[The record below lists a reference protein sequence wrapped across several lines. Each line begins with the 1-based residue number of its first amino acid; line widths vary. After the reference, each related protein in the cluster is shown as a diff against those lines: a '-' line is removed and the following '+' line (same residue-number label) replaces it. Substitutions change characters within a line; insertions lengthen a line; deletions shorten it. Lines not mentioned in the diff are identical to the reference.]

1 MCESAGVYFYRY
13 HKTRVELM
21 ADSKIYDELNRQL
34 IQNKIGITAAELH
47 GFLTGILAGGNH
59 DESWR
64 VLVQDMLNDGQKIAE
79 PLNKQIE
86 KLYHSTKQQLI
97 DEDFEFQLLLSEQ
110 DLFRQIDDLVGWVN
124 HFLLGI
130 GLVQPKLNRLK
141 GDVGEAIY
149 DLRQIVKLGY
159 DEDEDQQ
166 ELGFAFEEIK
176 EYVRITAMLCF
187 DEFNESDITPT
198 LH

>member
-1 MCESAGVYFYRY
+1 MKVQGCVFTVF
-13 HKTRVELM
+13 KTKVDLM
-21 ADSKIYDELNRQL
+21 TNSNNYNELNRQL
-34 IQNKIGITAAELH
+34 IQNKIGMTAAELH
-47 GFLTGILAGGNH
+47 GFLSGILAGGNH
-59 DESWR
+59 DESWK
-64 VLVQDMLNDGQKIAE
+64 VLTKDILNDGQSIAE
-79 PLNKQIE
+79 PLNKEIE

-97 DEDFEFQLLLSEQ
+97 DEDFEFQLLLGDQ
-110 DLFRQIDDLVGWVN
+110 DLFTQIDDLVGWVN

-130 GLVQPKLNRLK
+130 GLVQPKINRVK

-159 DEDEDQQ
+159 DENEDQQ

-198 LH
+198 IH

>member
-86 KLYHSTKQQLI
+86 KLYHSTKQQFI
-97 DEDFEFQLLLSEQ
+97 DEDFEFQLLLGEQ

-130 GLVQPKLNRLK
+130 GLVQPKISRVK

-187 DEFNESDITPT
+187 DEFNEPDITPT

>member
-1 MCESAGVYFYRY
+1 MSDA
-13 HKTRVELM
+13 
-21 ADSKIYDELNRQL
+21 INYDEFNRQL
-34 IQNKIGITAAELH
+34 IQNKIGITAAEFH
-47 GFLTGILAGGNH
+47 GFLSGILAGGNH

-64 VLVQDMLNDGQKIAE
+64 SLVKDMLNNGQEIDERLDEKI
-79 PLNKQIE
+79 K
-86 KLYHSTKQQLI
+86 KLYQLTKQQFFN
-97 DEDFEFQLLLSEQ
+97 ENFEFELLLSHH
-110 DLFRQIDDLVGWVN
+110 DLFTQIDDLVGWVN

-130 GLVQPKLNRLK
+130 GLAQPKINHLK

-159 DEDEDQQ
+159 DEGEDQQ

-187 DEFNESDITPT
+187 DEFNEPDIAPT
-198 LH
+198 IH

>member
-1 MCESAGVYFYRY
+1 MKVQGCVFTVF
-13 HKTRVELM
+13 KTKVDLM
-21 ADSKIYDELNRQL
+21 TNSNNYNELNRQL
-34 IQNKIGITAAELH
+34 IQNKIGMTAVELH
-47 GFLTGILAGGNH
+47 GFLSGILAGGNH
-59 DESWR
+59 DESWKI
-64 VLVQDMLNDGQKIAE
+64 LTKDMLNDGQSIAE
-79 PLNKQIE
+79 PLNKEIE
-86 KLYHSTKQQLI
+86 KLYHLTKQQLI
-97 DEDFEFQLLLSEQ
+97 DEDFEFQLLLGDQ
-110 DLFRQIDDLVGWVN
+110 DLFTQIDDLVGWVN

-130 GLVQPKLNRLK
+130 GLVQPKINRVK

-159 DEDEDQQ
+159 DENEDQQ

-198 LH
+198 IH

>member
-21 ADSKIYDELNRQL
+21 TDSKIYDELNRQL

-86 KLYHSTKQQLI
+86 KLYHSTKQQFI

-187 DEFNESDITPT
+187 DEFNEPDITPT

>member
-1 MCESAGVYFYRY
+1 MTNSNNYN
-13 HKTRVELM
+13 
-21 ADSKIYDELNRQL
+21 ELNRQL
-34 IQNKIGITAAELH
+34 IQNKIGMTVAELH
-47 GFLTGILAGGNH
+47 GFLSGILAGGNH

-64 VLVQDMLNDGQKIAE
+64 ILTKDMLNDGQSIAE
-79 PLNKQIE
+79 PLNKEIE
-86 KLYHSTKQQLI
+86 KLYYLTKQQLI
-97 DEDFEFQLLLSEQ
+97 DEDFEFQLLLGDQ
-110 DLFRQIDDLVGWVN
+110 DLFTQIDDLVGWVN

-130 GLVQPKLNRLK
+130 GLVQPKINRVK

-159 DEDEDQQ
+159 DENEDQQ

-198 LH
+198 IH

>member
-1 MCESAGVYFYRY
+1 MKVQGCVFTVF
-13 HKTRVELM
+13 KTKVDLM
-21 ADSKIYDELNRQL
+21 TNSNNYNELNRQL
-34 IQNKIGITAAELH
+34 IQNKIGMTAAELH
-47 GFLTGILAGGNH
+47 GFLSGILAGGNH
-59 DESWR
+59 DESWKI
-64 VLVQDMLNDGQKIAE
+64 LTKDMLNDGQSIAE
-79 PLNKQIE
+79 PLNKEIE

-97 DEDFEFQLLLSEQ
+97 DEDFEFQLLLGDQ
-110 DLFRQIDDLVGWVN
+110 DLFTQIDDLVGWVN

-130 GLVQPKLNRLK
+130 GLVQPKINRVK

-159 DEDEDQQ
+159 DENEDQQ

-198 LH
+198 IH

>member
-1 MCESAGVYFYRY
+1 MQGGVFTVF
-13 HKTRVELM
+13 KTKVDLM
-21 ADSKIYDELNRQL
+21 TNSNNYNELNRQL
-34 IQNKIGITAAELH
+34 IQNKIGMTAAELH
-47 GFLTGILAGGNH
+47 GFLSGILAGGNH
-59 DESWR
+59 DESWKI
-64 VLVQDMLNDGQKIAE
+64 LTKDMLNDGQSIAE
-79 PLNKQIE
+79 PLNKEIE

-97 DEDFEFQLLLSEQ
+97 DEDFEFQLLLGDQ
-110 DLFRQIDDLVGWVN
+110 DLFTQIDDLVGWVN

-130 GLVQPKLNRLK
+130 GLVQPKINRVK

-159 DEDEDQQ
+159 DENEDQQ

-198 LH
+198 IH